1 MSRFKKKRF
10 KLLSPSD
17 IFGFHEKL
25 IARHGGAKGNYPD
38 SSGRAESIIA
48 QFQYAFSRYKAVE
61 ALAAY
66 LMYLIIKGHIF
77 PDGNKRTGLL
87 SGMVFLNINGFH
99 LHAND
104 KELEQFAINVA
115 ESDSQLKDMIIS
127 RMSKWIGSRLKR
139 I

>member
-1 MSRFKKKRF
+1 MSRFQKKRF

-17 IFGFHEKL
+17 IFDFHQKL
-25 IARHGGAKGNYPD
+25 ITRHGGANGNYPD
-38 SSGRAESIIA
+38 SLVRAESIIA

-61 ALAAY
+61 ALVAY

-87 SGMVFLNINGFH
+87 SGMVFLNINGFY
-99 LHAND
+99 LRAND
-104 KELEQFAINVA
+104 KELEQFAINIA
-115 ESDSQLKDMIIS
+115 ESDSQLKDMTIS

-139 I
+139 V